1 MIFRAVFGGRERPDV
16 PAPYSRGQV
25 CEVDPQRPSEP
36 DHREDS
42 EVPTAVLE
50 IDHVAATHG
59 GERAESL
66 LRDVHSPPGAAN
78 VLPKA
83 LPGRVRVA
91 LGLELELPDALV
103 PGDACGDSRA
113 ANVEARRQLHDER
126 KPRNAGPSVLD
137 PVQIGPID
145 LGRFPELSEGE
156 SGGLPVKGHVGSHP
170 GGDFVT

>member
-1 MIFRAVFGGRERPDV
+1 
-16 PAPYSRGQV
+16 
-25 CEVDPQRPSEP
+25 
-36 DHREDS
+36 
-42 EVPTAVLE
+42 VLE

-59 GERAESL
+59 GARAESL

-91 LGLELELPDALV
+91 LGLEPELPDALV

-126 KPRNAGPSVLD
+126 KPRDASPSVLD
-137 PVQIGPID
+137 PVQISPID
-145 LGRFPELSEGE
+145 LGRFPKLSEGE
-156 SGGLPVKGHVGSHP
+156 SGRLPVKPDVGAYSGGH
-170 GGDFVT
+170 FAL